1 MNNDSSE
8 EFDSNPFN
16 FRPLKRRK
24 NPLLKSQK
32 AKRVK
37 NTNPIP
43 SQKPTFVQKTLNIR
57 TETEKPVEQQRKI
70 AGILVSLRETKS
82 NAVVLDISV
91 CPVCQ
96 LPLDLLKG
104 LVSPDVHIADCKGTK
119 ALPVPSDL
127 YSICI
132 RSESRVGVLP

>member
-1 MNNDSSE
+1 M
-8 EFDSNPFN
+8 
-16 FRPLKRRK
+16 
-24 NPLLKSQK
+24 
-32 AKRVK
+32 
-37 NTNPIP
+37 
-43 SQKPTFVQKTLNIR
+43 
-57 TETEKPVEQQRKI
+57 EQQRKI

-82 NAVVLDISV
+82 SAVVLDISV

>member
-1 MNNDSSE
+1 MNINSSE
-8 EFDSNPFN
+8 EFDSDPFN
-16 FRPLKRRK
+16 FRPLKRRR

-43 SQKPTFVQKTLNIR
+43 IPSPSQKPTFVKKTLKFR
-57 TETEKPVEQQRKI
+57 TDPEKPVEQQPKI
-70 AGILVSLRETKS
+70 GGILVSVTETKTS
-82 NAVVLDISV
+82 AVRDISV

-104 LVSPDVHIADCKGTK
+104 LVSPNVHIADCKGIK
-119 ALPVPSDL
+119 ALPLPLPPS
-127 YSICI
+127 
-132 RSESRVGVLP
+132 LPLIYIYTLS